1 MLQVIRTR
9 NKKLMDVQSRF
20 LSTTLQIWCY
30 CGHVIKSRAM
40 RHLNFVCQLNLSK
53 SHKVWS
59 SYLVSFRR
67 SVEKFGWG
75 GEKRPPPCEIGL
87 TFKSY
92 LLLKLL
98 EILLLTLTQAKIGL
112 PHPIPASRYPFSLE
126 KLPLS
131 FDSWVSFL
139 TFFGIDNIKQA

>member
-1 MLQVIRTR
+1 
-9 NKKLMDVQSRF
+9 MDVQSRF

-30 CGHVIKSRAM
+30 CGHVIKSRTM

-75 GEKRPPPCEIGL
+75 RRKTPPPPCEIGL
-87 TFKSY
+87 TKKGFHYSGINPGGA
-92 LLLKLL
+92 L
-98 EILLLTLTQAKIGL
+98 
-112 PHPIPASRYPFSLE
+112 SRYAYGGVSPRNFQATQKYHFSFTATQKYHLILYLE
-126 KLPLS
+126 TS
-131 FDSWVSFL
+131 E
-139 TFFGIDNIKQA
+139 

>member
-9 NKKLMDVQSRF
+9 NKELMDVQSRF

-30 CGHVIKSRAM
+30 CGHVIKSRTM
-40 RHLNFVCQLNLSK
+40 RDLSFDCQLNLSK

-75 GEKRPPPCEIGL
+75 GGEKRPPPCEIGL
-87 TFKSY
+87 S
-92 LLLKLL
+92 
-98 EILLLTLTQAKIGL
+98 
-112 PHPIPASRYPFSLE
+112 PFICIADEALIQTVPPQQHSC
-126 KLPLS
+126 
-131 FDSWVSFL
+131 
-139 TFFGIDNIKQA
+139 IA

>member
-30 CGHVIKSRAM
+30 CGHVIKSRTM

-67 SVEKFGWG
+67 SVEKFGWA

-87 TFKSY
+87 KWPKMHYRAYPAVKMITS
-92 LLLKLL
+92 LQIRGPLDPDAPGANC
-98 EILLLTLTQAKIGL
+98 ILLPSQPL
-112 PHPIPASRYPFSLE
+112 PTPQY
-126 KLPLS
+126 
-131 FDSWVSFL
+131 
-139 TFFGIDNIKQA
+139 